1 MGKKVMFFIVIVM
14 MCLTATALAGPK
26 ELAELVKAAEQEG
39 TVTWQ
44 CGLRENEAKP
54 LVEAFQAKYPKIKV
68 VVEKESGSQEKLLRE
83 VMAGAEVTDIIQFD
97 PDVEMEFVS
106 MGVLEKV
113 NWADFNVL
121 PQLRF
126 HNDMM
131 VGTHLHSHVFVFNT
145 KLLKKEDAPKTWQDL
160 LNPKWM
166 GKFTVDTSFNAYL
179 RLVSAWGEAKVIDYL
194 TKLGKQK
201 PIFVRGHSE
210 TMALMSAGQYML
222 SSDPLLASAKTVQ
235 DKGGNL
241 DWIAPDT
248 VPAGIVKAGI
258 LKKNVKHPNAA
269 KLFLGWEGS
278 EGYKLLDKGNPARS
292 LPFGG
297 TYTAKLFAGKTM
309 SWTPTKE
316 QLPDRQAFFNKAST
330 ALGVPK

>member
-1 MGKKVMFFIVIVM
+1 MIKK
-14 MCLTATALAGPK
+14 ALYFVLAGVFGLAGTLYAGPK
-26 ELAELVKAAEQEG
+26 EFAELVKAAEKEG
-39 TVTWQ
+39 MITWQ

-54 LVEAFQAKYPKIKV
+54 LVEGFQQKYPKIKV

-83 VMAGAEVTDIIQFD
+83 VLGGAELTDIIQFD
-97 PDVEMEFVS
+97 PDVEMEFVKL
-106 MGVLEKV
+106 GVLEKV
-113 NWADFNVL
+113 NWADFNVA

-126 HNDMM
+126 YDGMM
-131 VGTHLHSHVFVFNT
+131 VGTHLHSHVFVYNT
-145 KLLKKEDAPKTWQDL
+145 NLLKKEDAPKTWQDL
-160 LNPKWM
+160 LAPKWA
-166 GKFTVDTSFNAYL
+166 GKFTVDTSFNAFL
-179 RLVSAWGEAKVIDYL
+179 RLVGVWGQEKVIDYL

-222 SSDPLLASAKTVQ
+222 SSDPLLASAKTVA
-235 DKGGNL
+235 DKGGPLAWN
-241 DWIAPDT
+241 APDV

-258 LKKNVKHPNAA
+258 LKKNIKHPNAA

-309 SWTPTKE
+309 SWTPTPE
-316 QLPDRQAFFNKAST
+316 QLPDRPAFFAKAS
-330 ALGVPK
+330 AAVGVPK